1 MKRISVLLVDDC
13 ALIRDALRAI
23 LASEEDIEIVAEAE
37 SGRQA
42 VQLARLLFPDV
53 VVMDIAMPLLNGLEA
68 IRQIHES
75 VPAAKVLVLSAH
87 SGQAYVEQA
96 ERLGAAGFLTKHTSA
111 ETLAPAIREVTQGR
125 EVFSPDLSRSRP
137 NGSEKS
143 RAEATPAIKRVADLR
158 SREVEVLQLIAEG
171 KANKQTAAELG
182 IGTKTVEKH
191 RTRLMRKLNVHATA
205 GLTRYAVAA
214 GIIEVHPVDL

>member
-1 MKRISVLLVDDC
+1 MKRTTVLLADDC
-13 ALIRDALRAI
+13 VLIREALRAI

-42 VQLARLLFPDV
+42 VQLARRLVPDV

-87 SGQAYVEQA
+87 CGPAYVEQA
-96 ERLGAAGFLTKHTSA
+96 ARLGAAGYLTKQTSA
-111 ETLAPAIREVTQGR
+111 ETLAPAIRAVTQGR

-137 NGSEKS
+137 KRSDES
-143 RAEATPAIKRVADLR
+143 PAEENPAIKRVADLR

-171 KANKQTAAELG
+171 KANKQAAAELG
-182 IGTKTVEKH
+182 LHIKTVEKH
-191 RTRLMRKLNVHATA
+191 RHRLMRKLNIHDTA

-214 GIIEVHPVDL
+214 GIIEVHAVNL